1 MNKYL
6 SLAFFILIVSTASTQ
21 NIENINWEQEE
32 VDFNKIIPSADIT
45 GWKIL
50 MSQTTDNAFEKEVP
64 VAFPNYY
71 GDTKH
76 DTAAIYFE
84 SDTNDFSPIY
94 LMRPIGISNQCT
106 ACFWHIIYRKESYT
120 KRISTYRDL
129 PILLGQID
137 SPQDAFLMAVV
148 QPTLVDLLHLPTF
161 QYSVSD
167 KGFYIKLVED
177 ESEEFSNLVIIE
189 VTKEGKV
196 TILQDHEKY
205 DERFYEA
212 LSQPNFLNIQPA
224 IPLFSW
230 KMFGTAQR
238 KTATLRYFIPSQY
251 FPEYDKSWLQVA
263 SDQSDYETDTLVLPI
278 GISTDFDTKGWFIL
292 YEKID
297 SGLGQVT
304 TFEEMQ
310 EFLGKI
316 DNIEEAILLISSY
329 TWNSDRRILGELGSV
344 LYEYKNGKYTLIFDK
359 KTGDCPF
366 RISQFKFE
374 LFQNGTIGDIAI
386 LEDKIISYDKC
397 GRP

>member
-21 NIENINWEQEE
+21 NIENINWEQQE
-32 VDFNKIIPSADIT
+32 VDFDKIIPSADIT

-278 GISTDFDTKGWFIL
+278 
-292 YEKID
+292 
-297 SGLGQVT
+297 
-304 TFEEMQ
+304 
-310 EFLGKI
+310 
-316 DNIEEAILLISSY
+316 
-329 TWNSDRRILGELGSV
+329 
-344 LYEYKNGKYTLIFDK
+344 
-359 KTGDCPF
+359 
-366 RISQFKFE
+366 
-374 LFQNGTIGDIAI
+374 
-386 LEDKIISYDKC
+386 
-397 GRP
+397 